1 MVIMIQVPL
10 FYSDRVLG
18 DGENVLRSPHP
29 QAVRKGDS
37 TIQRQRRQ
45 RRVVEEVRHSN
56 RLYRS
61 SREWSQQEFIVASE
75 STESLK
81 RHFSVAATSSGPER

>member
-37 TIQRQRRQ
+37 TIQRQAAAAAGCR
-45 RRVVEEVRHSN
+45 
-56 RLYRS
+56 RS
-61 SREWSQQEFIVASE
+61 SALKPTLPFVTGME
-75 STESLK
+75 SAGVHCSK
-81 RHFSVAATSSGPER
+81 RVYGVCEKTLFGRRNL